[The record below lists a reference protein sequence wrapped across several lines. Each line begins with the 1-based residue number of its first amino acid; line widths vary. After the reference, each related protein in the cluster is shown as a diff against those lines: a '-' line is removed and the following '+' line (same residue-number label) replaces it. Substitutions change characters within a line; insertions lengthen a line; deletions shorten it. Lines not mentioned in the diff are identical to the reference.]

1 MAITISAEDIQNA
14 RTYMPLEVK
23 DLVASQ
29 IAVWCVQPDKPDA
42 QHQSEDAPP
51 MYHEKRGLRHLLMM
65 GVLARFYLRRDFDT
79 EDVTVTDA
87 DGHEVDKVPIDYY
100 MSIPAYNEWAGS
112 FVVNQM
118 ERLKKNKEISDRVYD
133 LLYDFKAFENMVYG
147 AIRDEADRRNDP
159 VLRASAYFSGSVSP
173 DYLKSMVDE
182 LEEIQNR
189 VKGLTSA
196 KTPEVED
203 NA

>member
-1 MAITISAEDIQNA
+1 MAITISAEDIKNA

-23 DLVASQ
+23 DRVAVQ
-29 IAVWCVQPDKPDA
+29 IAEWCVQPDKPDA
-42 QHQSEDAPP
+42 QHPAEDAPP
-51 MYHEKRGLRHLLMM
+51 LYHEKRGLRHLLMM
-65 GVLARFYLRRDFDT
+65 GVLARYYLGRDFDS

-87 DGHEVDKVPIDYY
+87 DGHEVDKIPVDYY
-100 MSIPAYNEWAGS
+100 MSIPAYNEWAS
-112 FVVNQM
+112 SAVMNQM

-133 LLYDFKAFENMVYG
+133 ILYDFKAFENMVYG
-147 AIRDEADRRNDP
+147 AIRDEVERRNDLI
-159 VLRASAYFSGSVSP
+159 LRASAYFAGSVSP
-173 DYLKSMVDE
+173 EDLKSMVDE

-196 KTPEVED
+196 AAPEVED